1 LTVAESIDSMRRAT
15 VEVVDLRTDS
25 IVPDPMNPN
34 ALTEEVMDALKA
46 DILEKGFVQ
55 PILVRPHEGKYR
67 CIDGE
72 HRWRVLRE
80 AGAETVPC
88 VIDDA
93 GEDDARLRLVS
104 MNRLRGE
111 FEPVAL
117 ARVLVSLSSAIGE
130 DALKQR
136 LGMNEVEYESA
147 LAGQVDVP
155 EIEIERTAPEIM
167 SWRYG
172 LPEWEVVEQA
182 LQAKISDGAGSR
194 AEAMIELL
202 S

>member
-1 LTVAESIDSMRRAT
+1 MAESIESLGRQTT
-15 VEVVDLRTDS
+15 VVVDLKTDS

-34 ALTEEVMDALKA
+34 ALNSEVMDALKA
-46 DILEKGFVQ
+46 DILENGFVQ

-72 HRWRVLRE
+72 HRWRVLSE

-88 VIDDA
+88 IIDDA
-93 GEDDARLRLVS
+93 GEDDARLRLMS

-117 ARVLVSLSSAIGE
+117 AKVLANLSDTVGE
-130 DALKQR
+130 EELRRR
-136 LGMNEVEYESA
+136 LGMDETEYEDA
-147 LAGQVDVP
+147 IAGTIEVP
-155 EIEIERTAPEIM
+155 EIETEQTAPEIM
-167 SWRYG
+167 TWRFG
-172 LPEWEVVEQA
+172 LPEYEVVEAA
-182 LQAKISDGAGSR
+182 LQSQIEAGAESR
-194 AEAMIELL
+194 AEAMIALL